1 MLAPELGA
9 DMRRREFISLLGSA
23 AAAWPLA
30 ARAQQSKIARIGAL
44 YIGTADAESF
54 KKELR
59 EGLREL
65 GYVEGQNI
73 AFEFRSAEGKLDR
86 LPELA
91 AELVRL
97 KVDVIVA
104 LYVPSALAA
113 KQATREIPIVII
125 AADPVETGI
134 VPSLARPGGN
144 ITGVS
149 LMSAVF
155 VGKCVELFRDMM
167 PAMRRVAVLT
177 NAADALFAKLVLE
190 HVEVAA
196 RLSGIKVQ
204 PITLRGPDQEL
215 DAAFAAMA
223 KEQADAVVIQGSL
236 STKRIADLAS

>member
-1 MLAPELGA
+1 MQFGQLK
-9 DMRRREFISLLGSA
+9 RREFITLLGGA

-30 ARAQQSKIARIGAL
+30 ARGQQSKLARIGAL

-59 EGLREL
+59 EGLRGL

-104 LYVPSALAA
+104 LYVPCALAA
-113 KQATREIPIVII
+113 KQATQDIPIVII
-125 AADPVETGI
+125 AGDPVETGI
-134 VPSLARPGGN
+134 VPSLAHPGTN

-149 LMSAVF
+149 LMASALA
-155 VGKCVELFRDMM
+155 GKSVELFRDM
-167 PAMRRVAVLT
+167 
-177 NAADALFAKLVLE
+177 
-190 HVEVAA
+190 
-196 RLSGIKVQ
+196 
-204 PITLRGPDQEL
+204 
-215 DAAFAAMA
+215 
-223 KEQADAVVIQGSL
+223 
-236 STKRIADLAS
+236 

>member
-1 MLAPELGA
+1 MP
-9 DMRRREFISLLGSA
+9 DMRRRNFIALLGGA
-23 AAAWPLA
+23 AVWPLA
-30 ARAQQSKIARIGAL
+30 ARAQQFKLARIGAL
-44 YIGTADAESF
+44 FIGLADAQSF
-54 KKELR
+54 KKEFQD
-59 EGLREL
+59 GMREL

-73 AFEFRSAEGKLDR
+73 AYEFRSAEGRLDR

-104 LYVPSALAA
+104 LYVPCALAA

-134 VPSLARPGGN
+134 VPSLARPGAN

-155 VGKCVELFRDMM
+155 VGKCVELFRDML
-167 PAMRRVAVLT
+167 PDMRRVAVLT

-190 HVEVAA
+190 HVGVAA
-196 RLSGIKVQ
+196 RLSGIKIQ

-215 DAAFAAMA
+215 DAAFAAMTT
-223 KEQADAVVIQGSL
+223 EQADAVVIQGS
-236 STKRIADLAS
+236 